1 MYSKLKVHQEC
12 TDLYYTIISL
22 SLSLNKFGYG
32 VKEVCGRK
40 VKRNKIFHYLALK
53 NKVE

>member
-1 MYSKLKVHQEC
+1 MHRSV
-12 TDLYYTIISL
+12 LYYYLPL